1 MSETYA
7 LRLVLEGRWS
17 DPAWAANIVDRSN
30 PPVGKY
36 AFGVAALIAGEE
48 LPKVPSLSRL
58 AGPDGVMEPYVAAE
72 DARPYLPLL
81 APARRA
87 SALAMVLT
95 AGLVTFVAARL
106 SGVMAAAIA
115 CAWMAG
121 HWLTWDFG
129 GDAIFD
135 PLLTLL
141 AFATCVLACHPEPA
155 KRGEGPPDSGAGG
168 ANRRGSFAVFAA
180 QDDRVVGAAQD
191 DRVAPLLGI
200 VCALA
205 FQTRLNG
212 GIALAASLAV
222 LLVRKQWRAAIFT
235 AITFVIVAITL
246 NPYYWP
252 NVFQRFPQQVSD
264 LRTILDGLTRD
275 GVRLPLWAA
284 DSPARAPIAWTVL
297 AKLRFAW
304 IALGGALL
312 AGAGAGCWFARR
324 RPDVLVWCGVVIL
337 GTLVWLPLPWARY
350 LLVVLPPLA
359 LLAGIGYAGVLT
371 AVFDACMWRMRQP
384 RAS

>member
-1 MSETYA
+1 VSETYA

-17 DPAWAANIVDRSN
+17 DPAWSANIVDRSN

-36 AFGVAALIAGEE
+36 VFGVAALLAGEE

-72 DARPYLPLL
+72 HARPYLPLL

-87 SALAMVLT
+87 SALAIALT
-95 AGLVTFVAARL
+95 VGLVTFAAARL
-106 SGVMAAAIA
+106 SGVLAAAIA
-115 CAWMAG
+115 CAWCAG

-141 AFATCVLACHPEPA
+141 VFATCVLVCHPEPA
-155 KRGEGPPDSGAGG
+155 KRGEGPPDSGAGV
-168 ANRRGSFAVFAA
+168 ANRRGSFAVF
-180 QDDRVVGAAQD
+180 AAQD

-212 GIALAASLAV
+212 GIALAASLAA
-222 LLVRKQWRAAIFT
+222 LLVRKQWWVALFT
-235 AITFVIVAITL
+235 AIAFVIVAIAL

-252 NVFQRFPQQVSD
+252 GVVEGFEQQVSD
-264 LRTILDGLTRD
+264 LRTILHGLTRD

-284 DSPARAPIAWTVL
+284 DSPARTPIAWTL
-297 AKLRFAW
+297 FAKLRFAW

-312 AGAGAGCWFARR
+312 AGAIAGCWFARQR
-324 RPDVLVWCGVVIL
+324 RDLLVWCGVVIL

-359 LLAGIGYAGVLT
+359 LLAGIGYAGVLR